1 MALDI
6 RYIPLSFISKSDDV
20 EKQLLNTSVLK
31 GVYNKYNNCVS
42 LSDVIISTQY
52 GYTASAKSEGS
63 NRLLR
68 ITDINNG
75 IVNWDKVPF
84 CNCESPDNYELHAG
98 DVLIAR
104 TGNNISYL
112 VGKDVPEKAVFASY
126 LIRIVCNTN
135 LIIPEYLFMFLNSY
149 VFWPQI
155 LSKQRGALLQNVNA
169 KLMGQLEIP
178 LCPISEQIK
187 VTSGMYETET
197 DRRNTRLLTLFRTY
211 TEFKHNLGSQQEL
224 LNKLRQAFLR
234 EAMQGKLVPQD
245 PNDEPAEELLKRIK
259 AEKARLI
266 KEKKQKPG
274 KELPPI
280 KPEEIPYPIPDN
292 WIWCRLG
299 DICLNITDGFHNTP
313 PKALKGFP
321 YISALNVKG
330 NGIDWNNCSYVD
342 EEYHRELYNK
352 TSPQKGDILVVNIGA
367 GCGTAV
373 VIDIEYEFSFKNVA
387 ILKLKQE
394 LIANNWIKYFFILNK
409 QQIYNTLTKG
419 GLQPFLSL
427 KILNDIVIPIPSITE
442 QIRLVDKIDNLMKIC
457 DEMQENILQSKDLND
472 RLLQSSLREALSNNN

>member
-1 MALDI
+1 MK
-6 RYIPLSFISKSDDV
+6 R
-20 EKQLLNTSVLK
+20 
-31 GVYNKYNNCVS
+31 VYNKYNNCVS

-75 IVNWDKVPF
+75 IVNWHKVPF
-84 CNCESPDNYELHAG
+84 CDCESPDKYELHAG

-245 PNDEPAEELLKRIK
+245 PNDEPASELLKRIK

-266 KEKKQKPG
+266 KEKKLKPG

-280 KPEEIPYPIPDN
+280 KPEEIPFPIPEN
-292 WIWCRLG
+292 WVWCRF
-299 DICLNITDGFHNTP
+299 TDVVEIKSNLVSPYKYPSHPHISPEKIEKNTGRLLP
-313 PKALKGFP
+313 YNTVLHDNVNSANQYFYPGQLLYSKVRPK
-321 YISALNVKG
+321 
-330 NGIDWNNCSYVD
+330 
-342 EEYHRELYNK
+342 
-352 TSPQKGDILVVNIGA
+352 
-367 GCGTAV
+367 
-373 VIDIEYEFSFKNVA
+373 
-387 ILKLKQE
+387 
-394 LIANNWIKYFFILNK
+394 LNK
-409 QQIYNTLTKG
+409 VVSVDFEGLCSADMYPLEPVVDTNYMLFCMLSIYFIDEVDKYDNRVKMPKINQTQLSLIPVPLPQLSEQKRIAEKLGQLTK
-419 GLQPFLSL
+419 
-427 KILNDIVIPIPSITE
+427 TCYE
-442 QIRLVDKIDNLMKIC
+442 
-457 DEMQENILQSKDLND
+457 LQSNLEKNQILND
-472 RLLQSSLREALSNNN
+472 RLLYSTIRDALTTAKYERCL